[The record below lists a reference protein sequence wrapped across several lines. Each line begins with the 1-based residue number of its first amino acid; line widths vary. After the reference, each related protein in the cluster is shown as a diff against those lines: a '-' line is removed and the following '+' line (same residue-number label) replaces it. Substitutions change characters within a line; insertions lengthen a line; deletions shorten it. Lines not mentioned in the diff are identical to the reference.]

1 MSALLEVPVS
11 APEPVRT
18 TDSAALALDFADRHI
33 LEAVRDIHHAVA
45 SRVLLATRL
54 GSVPDRIH
62 SIASNALYAGLST
75 AMRSSANGLRSLG
88 RRGVGTPLEASISG
102 RQLLS
107 TINAMVGAELAA
119 GGDPG
124 AIRMGLRVGASDVPV
139 EGAALAAAYP
149 RATDRI
155 VLCLHGLGENDES
168 WQLCE
173 EEGGVY
179 PSHVASR
186 TDWTP
191 LVLRYNTGLSV
202 SENGAALADLVSR
215 LTSCWP
221 VPITS
226 IAFVGHSMGA
236 LLVRSTTVHALAGEH
251 EWVRRVALVVCLG
264 TPHLGAQLE
273 KAVTL
278 GSQALTLVPESPF
291 GASRSAVLRH
301 ESVTRDRWEG
311 GDLTAKWGRDRI
323 GVAPL
328 TDAAYHFVAA
338 ALPQPSRPLVD
349 RVGDLLRSVVSATHG
364 ADNGQ
369 LPGDSVEAPADTA
382 DHAALLTSPQIADWL
397 VTWLQPTPGGGAYRR
412 TEQEAVSPT
421 AAG

>member
-1 MSALLEVPVS
+1 MSALLEVPVP

-155 VLCLHGLGENDES
+155 VLFLHGLGENDES

-186 TDWTP
+186 TD
-191 LVLRYNTGLSV
+191 
-202 SENGAALADLVSR
+202 
-215 LTSCWP
+215 
-221 VPITS
+221 
-226 IAFVGHSMGA
+226 
-236 LLVRSTTVHALAGEH
+236 
-251 EWVRRVALVVCLG
+251 
-264 TPHLGAQLE
+264 
-273 KAVTL
+273 
-278 GSQALTLVPESPF
+278 
-291 GASRSAVLRH
+291 
-301 ESVTRDRWEG
+301 
-311 GDLTAKWGRDRI
+311 
-323 GVAPL
+323 
-328 TDAAYHFVAA
+328 
-338 ALPQPSRPLVD
+338 
-349 RVGDLLRSVVSATHG
+349 
-364 ADNGQ
+364 
-369 LPGDSVEAPADTA
+369 
-382 DHAALLTSPQIADWL
+382 
-397 VTWLQPTPGGGAYRR
+397 
-412 TEQEAVSPT
+412 
-421 AAG
+421 